1 MQTRNKI
8 LFLILLLCFGACG
21 TKDETKS
28 MTGIPTALP
37 KVSKET
43 EGILQKV
50 FPGALTGPE
59 FSDSLINYVSKKYS
73 GSTDKMLLGVS
84 TCVDDII
91 YTKNFHMHPEIKGPF
106 HLGGL
111 GGLPFTGISGLE
123 AFAHHVPEGGT
134 MVLLITPHIGYSE
147 GKGWGYVLRHEQLEP
162 STCCGA
168 LMGTLGK
175 VEKGTITPG
184 ITEEDYQGGKIG
196 ELALAHQTEI
206 LGAENPIIELT
217 KLTSREAERQ
227 IRAHVLD
234 VTTVH
239 MNYIVII
246 TGVMINTDFSYSDYI
261 SVEHFMV
268 YDVRQKKFVED
279 VKKPLSLK

>member
-1 MQTRNKI
+1 
-8 LFLILLLCFGACG
+8 
-21 TKDETKS
+21 
-28 MTGIPTALP
+28 
-37 KVSKET
+37 
-43 EGILQKV
+43 
-50 FPGALTGPE
+50 
-59 FSDSLINYVSKKYS
+59 
-73 GSTDKMLLGVS
+73 
-84 TCVDDII
+84 
-91 YTKNFHMHPEIKGPF
+91 
-106 HLGGL
+106 
-111 GGLPFTGISGLE
+111 
-123 AFAHHVPEGGT
+123 
-134 MVLLITPHIGYSE
+134 
-147 GKGWGYVLRHEQLEP
+147 
-162 STCCGA
+162 
-168 LMGTLGK
+168 MGTLGK